1 MAICAND
8 AKQRGMLRK
17 NTIVATVMSNLGLE
31 LGMNKLGINVIKTNV
46 GDRYV
51 LEKMLSDDYNFGG
64 EQSGHII
71 FLDYNSTGDGIL
83 TGLQL
88 LSVMKRNNVRIS
100 NLAGIVDILPQVIVN
115 AKIKSENRELFASDE
130 EIADSIAA
138 LEKEMQGHGR
148 VLVRPSGTE
157 PMIRVMLEGQ
167 DRKDIEQKAVTL
179 AKLIE
184 SKLN

>member
-1 MAICAND
+1 
-8 AKQRGMLRK
+8 
-17 NTIVATVMSNLGLE
+17 
-31 LGMNKLGINVIKTNV
+31 
-46 GDRYV
+46 
-51 LEKMLSDDYNFGG
+51 
-64 EQSGHII
+64 
-71 FLDYNSTGDGIL
+71 
-83 TGLQL
+83 
-88 LSVMKRNNVRIS
+88 MKRNNVRIS